1 MVIAAGPFTTSDS
14 LDMDPLSDLV
24 RVVDTETP
32 DILMLVSELWPIHL
46 SGMFINH

>member
-14 LDMDPLSDLV
+14 LDMDPLSDLL

-32 DILMLVSELWPIHL
+32 DILVLVSELWPIQ